1 MPRKNALSALLDEHQ
16 RQERVSASAGDAVQ
30 SIPASPRANALFV
43 SSVDAAEVALSPAV
57 GMFPARPTAGRP
69 QDRHERDA
77 ALRME
82 RVYEEVSRR
91 KGQVVEGREA
101 SSGAVD
107 TDGSC
112 PPPATAAAA
121 ATSEAMATAAATSR
135 NSLGI
140 FCTFHGQ
147 EGQVLRN
154 LMQQKEDG
162 ARRLSMSRPKNR
174 KRPRRGMKRV
184 GFVAPMQPAATEPSS
199 CQTAGEWHVEM
210 SSAGAYRQH
219 NEEEEWNERRR
230 ERQQE
235 RRRRRCAKSSRKKP
249 GNSNGREATLLDVD
263 DATVQYIDAV
273 LVKPDPQVFNKY
285 TRFFLDPKLETLYQD
300 FTAIYWLGRARWH
313 VAVWMTVHLFVN
325 LSFYAVP
332 KSGFTGMEQ
341 FILSYDSLPA
351 YFQWIYVPIALPFAA
366 LPNKCNPFQTR
377 WRSWVCLIIIFF
389 NLTFQ
394 IWLADAGRLA
404 SKSFASAVRD
414 QLSCKASNPAL
425 ASMFVGMNGSSSG
438 SDDVL
443 TSDTISSALVYL
455 KDEQRD
461 LAIRVTNLCSDALVQ
476 TLVGFVSL
484 FSFLFVISIRLEFV
498 QVVVVAVFGAATYAS
513 VVSAFGLQLQ
523 WVITF
528 AYGTAVVLLL
538 ILSYSLDR
546 TNRRSFL
553 SNFLVEKENENLKS
567 SLKQAE
573 AALQNDAAHA
583 DEEREVAR
591 ILAAPEMCHF
601 EMLHIPFADLTF
613 LQAIGRG
620 SMGDVIKAKYF
631 GTIVVCKRMRR
642 EYIVESGRGRDR
654 NGSRDMSHAVSALA
668 SFRDEIELMSCL
680 RHPNVVQFIG
690 ASWDNASN
698 LCIVMEYMENGDMHR
713 VLHSGL
719 GKNFTWVDPLLKMAV
734 DAVQGMLYLHSQ
746 ERPVVHRDLKSVNI
760 LCSAT
765 FGCKVGDFGLSRRYK
780 KGVDA
785 LTTLV
790 GTPFWL
796 APEIIR
802 SERYG
807 PAADV
812 YSFGIVLT
820 ELETRHTPYHDQEE
834 TGLKVLMKVAHKGL
848 RPSLPP
854 SCLPERRRLIEDC
867 LRDVPA
873 RRPTFAQVLSRL
885 QGPVLLEIEGHV
897 ATQPDL
903 ERRVR
908 LRRHQERRS
917 L

>member
-1 MPRKNALSALLDEHQ
+1 
-16 RQERVSASAGDAVQ
+16 
-30 SIPASPRANALFV
+30 
-43 SSVDAAEVALSPAV
+43 
-57 GMFPARPTAGRP
+57 
-69 QDRHERDA
+69 
-77 ALRME
+77 ME

-91 KGQVVEGREA
+91 KSQVVA
-101 SSGAVD
+101 SSAAPRGSSD
-107 TDGSC
+107 TDSSAT
-112 PPPATAAAA
+112 PPAAEAPMSLAATAAAA
-121 ATSEAMATAAATSR
+121 ENEGVRCTLQ
-135 NSLGI
+135 NYSLP
-140 FCTFHGQ
+140 
-147 EGQVLRN
+147 
-154 LMQQKEDG
+154 
-162 ARRLSMSRPKNR
+162 RPKDR
-174 KRPRRGMKRV
+174 KRPRDGVRRV
-184 GFVAPMQPAATEPSS
+184 GFTTPPHPARSVSS
-199 CQTAGEWHVEM
+199 LGHTA
-210 SSAGAYRQH
+210 
-219 NEEEEWNERRR
+219 
-230 ERQQE
+230 E
-235 RRRRRCAKSSRKKP
+235 RRRRRREKASRRSSNDSDK
-249 GNSNGREATLLDVD
+249 GATLLDVD

-273 LVKPDPQVFNKY
+273 LVKPDAQVFNKY
-285 TRFFLDPKLETLYQD
+285 TRFFLDSKLETLYQD
-300 FTAIYWLGRARWH
+300 FTAIFWFGRARWH
-313 VAVWMTVHLFVN
+313 VAVWMAVHLFVN
-325 LSFYAVP
+325 LVFYALP
-332 KSGFTGMEQ
+332 SSGFTGMEQ
-341 FILSYDSLPA
+341 FILSYDSLPTI
-351 YFQWIYVPIALPFAA
+351 FQWIYIPIALPFAA
-366 LPNKCNPFQTR
+366 LPNKYNPFQTR

-394 IWLADAGRLA
+394 VWLADASRLA
-404 SKSFASAVRD
+404 TNAYTTIVD
-414 QLSCKASNPAL
+414 EQISCEASNSELTAVFAGLNESSSDGGLSNATIDNAL
-425 ASMFVGMNGSSSG
+425 A
-438 SDDVL
+438 
-443 TSDTISSALVYL
+443 YL
-455 KDEQRD
+455 DDEQKN
-461 LAIRVTNLCSDALVQ
+461 LAISVTHMCSDALVQ
-476 TLVGFVSL
+476 TLVGFASL

-498 QVVVVAVFGAATYAS
+498 QVVVVAVTGGAIYAI

-523 WVITF
+523 WLVTF
-528 AYGTAVVLLL
+528 AYGMAVVLLL
-538 ILSYSLDR
+538 ILSYSSDR

-583 DEEREVAR
+583 DEERAVAR
-591 ILAAPEMCHF
+591 VMAAPEMRHL
-601 EMLHIPFADLTF
+601 EMVHIPFADLTF

-642 EYIVESGRGRDR
+642 EHIVESVGGRNRI
-654 NGSRDMSHAVSALA
+654 GSRDASNGDSALA
-668 SFRDEIELMSCL
+668 NFRDEIELMSCL
-680 RHPNVVQFIG
+680 RHPNIVQFIG

-698 LCIVMEYMENGDMHR
+698 LCIVMEYLENGDMHS

-719 GKNFTWVDPLLKMAV
+719 GKNFTWADPLLKMAV

-807 PAADV
+807 PEADV

-820 ELETRHTPYHDQEE
+820 ELETRRTPYHDLED
-834 TGLKVLMKVAHKGL
+834 TGLKVLMRVAHKGL

-854 SCLPERRRLIEDC
+854 SCLPERRKLIEDC
-867 LRDVPA
+867 LRDTPIH
-873 RRPTFAQVLSRL
+873 RPTFAQVLARL

-897 ATQPDL
+897 AAQPEL
-903 ERRVR
+903 ERRVL
-908 LRRHQERRS
+908 LRRYQERRS

>member
-1 MPRKNALSALLDEHQ
+1 MGRKSALAELLADHR
-16 RQERVSASAGDAVQ
+16 RQEATEEASAGTFDHAAPPP
-30 SIPASPRANALFV
+30 SSPLPVATSTSYER
-43 SSVDAAEVALSPAV
+43 AAEAAQAQAFQPRSSSSHSR
-57 GMFPARPTAGRP
+57 G
-69 QDRHERDA
+69 RHERDA
-77 ALRME
+77 KYRME

-91 KGQVVEGREA
+91 KSQVIAGPVAPRR
-101 SSGAVD
+101 SSE
-107 TDGSC
+107 TDSSAT
-112 PPPATAAAA
+112 PPSDAPLPKAAA
-121 ATSEAMATAAATSR
+121 ENEGLR
-135 NSLGI
+135 
-140 FCTFHGQ
+140 CTHQ
-147 EGQVLRN
+147 APTESVQVDEKPDPIHFL
-154 LMQQKEDG
+154 LP
-162 ARRLSMSRPKNR
+162 RPKDR
-174 KRPRRGMKRV
+174 KRPRGGKKRV
-184 GFVAPMQPAATEPSS
+184 GFAASEYESS
-199 CQTAGEWHVEM
+199 SSHTAGDVQIDMLSTED
-210 SSAGAYRQH
+210 YRHTEDRDERRQ
-219 NEEEEWNERRR
+219 RRR
-230 ERQQE
+230 ERQE
-235 RRRRRCAKSSRKKP
+235 RRRKRREKASRRSSSDSDK
-249 GNSNGREATLLDVD
+249 GATLLDVD

-300 FTAIYWLGRARWH
+300 FTAIYWFGRARWH
-313 VAVWMTVHLFVN
+313 VALWMAVHLFVN
-325 LSFYAVP
+325 LVFYAMP
-332 KSGFTGMEQ
+332 SSGFTGMEQ
-341 FILSYDSLPA
+341 FILSYDSLPTI
-351 YFQWIYVPIALPFAA
+351 FQWIYIPIALPFAA
-366 LPNKCNPFQTR
+366 LPNKYNPFQTR

-394 IWLADAGRLA
+394 VWLADASRLA
-404 SKSFASAVRD
+404 TNAYILVVD
-414 QLSCKASNPAL
+414 DYISCEVSNPDL
-425 ASMFVGMNGSSSG
+425 ASTFAGLNSSSSG
-438 SDDVL
+438 ISNA
-443 TSDTISSALVYL
+443 TINNALAYL
-455 KDEQRD
+455 DDEQTN
-461 LAIRVTNLCSDALVQ
+461 LAISVTHMCSDALVQ
-476 TLVGFVSL
+476 TLVGFASL

-498 QVVVVAVFGAATYAS
+498 QVVVVGVTGAAIYAI

-523 WVITF
+523 WLITF
-528 AYGTAVVLLL
+528 TYGMAVVLLL
-538 ILSYSLDR
+538 ILSYSTDR

-583 DEEREVAR
+583 DEERAVAR
-591 ILAAPEMCHF
+591 VLAAPEMRHL
-601 EMLHIPFADLTF
+601 EMVHIPFADLTF

-620 SMGDVIKAKYF
+620 SMGDVIKARYF

-642 EYIVESGRGRDR
+642 EHIVESTGSRNR
-654 NGSRDMSHAVSALA
+654 NGNRYASNGDSALA

-680 RHPNVVQFIG
+680 RHPNIVQFIG

-698 LCIVMEYMENGDMHR
+698 LCIVMEYLENGDMHS

-719 GKNFTWVDPLLKMAV
+719 GKNFTWADPLLKMAV

-765 FGCKVGDFGLSRRYK
+765 FGYKVGDFGLSRRYK
-780 KGVDA
+780 KDVDA

-807 PAADV
+807 PEADV

-820 ELETRHTPYHDQEE
+820 ELETRRTPYHDLEE
-834 TGLKVLMKVAHKGL
+834 TGLKVLMRVAHKGL
-848 RPSLPP
+848 RPSLPS
-854 SCLPERRRLIEDC
+854 SCLPERRKLIQDC
-867 LRDVPA
+867 LRDTPV

-897 ATQPDL
+897 AAQPEL
-903 ERRVR
+903 ERRVL
-908 LRRHQERRS
+908 LRRYQERRS

>member
-1 MPRKNALSALLDEHQ
+1 MPRKNALSELLNDHQ
-16 RQERVSASAGDAVQ
+16 RQETASAAVPDSGSSCAASLASNVVSAGAKDVAE
-30 SIPASPRANALFV
+30 
-43 SSVDAAEVALSPAV
+43 AAPSPALET
-57 GMFPARPTAGRP
+57 FLARPTACRSGGRS
-69 QDRHERDA
+69 ERNA
-77 ALRME
+77 AYRME
-82 RVYEEVSRR
+82 KVYEEVSRR
-91 KGQVVEGREA
+91 KSQVVEGRGL
-101 SSGAVD
+101 SSGAAD
-107 TDGSC
+107 TDDSAT
-112 PPPATAAAA
+112 PAAVTT
-121 ATSEAMATAAATSR
+121 ATSDDIAAGTSHD
-135 NSLGI
+135 SEGI
-140 FCTFHGQ
+140 FCASQDQ
-147 EGQVLRN
+147 EGKLWRHKG
-154 LMQQKEDG
+154 QQKDTEL
-162 ARRLSMSRPKNR
+162 RRVSLSRPKDR
-174 KRPRRGMKRV
+174 KRPRGGMKSV
-184 GFVAPMQPAATEPSS
+184 GFVAPLQPAVTGVSS

-219 NEEEEWNERRR
+219 SEEEEWRERRR

-235 RRRRRCAKSSRKKP
+235 RRRRRCAKASRRKS
-249 GNSNGREATLLDVD
+249 GSNDGKERTLLDVD

-285 TRFFLDPKLETLYQD
+285 TRFFLDPKLEALYQD

-325 LSFYAVP
+325 LSYHTVP
-332 KSGFTGMEQ
+332 RSGFAGMEQ
-341 FILSYDSLPA
+341 FVLSYDSVPTF
-351 YFQWIYVPIALPFAA
+351 FQWIYIPIALPFAV
-366 LPNKCNPFQTR
+366 LPNKYNPFQTR
-377 WRSWVCLIIIFF
+377 WRSWVCLVVIFF

-394 IWLADAGRLA
+394 IWLADASRLA
-404 SKSFASAVRD
+404 SNSFATAVRD
-414 QLSCKASNPAL
+414 HLSCKASNPGLMSKFAGVNRSL
-425 ASMFVGMNGSSSG
+425 SG
-438 SDDVL
+438 NDDGL
-443 TSDTISSALVYL
+443 TSDTVNSALAYL
-455 KDEQRD
+455 KGKQRD
-461 LAIRVTNLCSDALVQ
+461 LAIRVTYLCSDALVQ

-523 WVITF
+523 GLITF
-528 AYGTAVVLLL
+528 AYGTAVILLL

-567 SLKQAE
+567 SLKLAE

-620 SMGDVIKAKYF
+620 SMGDVIKARYF

-654 NGSRDMSHAVSALA
+654 NESRDVSHADSALA

-680 RHPNVVQFIG
+680 RHPNIVQFIG

-719 GKNFTWVDPLLKMAV
+719 GKNFTWADPLLKMAV

-807 PAADV
+807 PEADV

-834 TGLKVLMKVAHKGL
+834 TGLKVLMRVAHKGL
-848 RPSLPP
+848 RPSLPS

-903 ERRVR
+903 ERRAR

>member
-1 MPRKNALSALLDEHQ
+1 MPRKNALSELLNAHQ
-16 RQERVSASAGDAVQ
+16 RQGTACAAVPDSGSSCAASCASNVVSAGAKDAVE
-30 SIPASPRANALFV
+30 
-43 SSVDAAEVALSPAV
+43 AAPSPAFET
-57 GMFPARPTAGRP
+57 FPVRPTACRSRGRS
-69 QDRHERDA
+69 ERNA
-77 ALRME
+77 AYRME

-91 KGQVVEGREA
+91 KSQVVGGRGS
-101 SSGAVD
+101 SSGAAD
-107 TDGSC
+107 TDDS
-112 PPPATAAAA
+112 AMAAAVTA
-121 ATSEAMATAAATSR
+121 ATSDDIAAGTSYESGR
-135 NSLGI
+135 I
-140 FCTFHGQ
+140 FCASQDQ
-147 EGQVLRN
+147 EGKLWRHKG
-154 LMQQKEDG
+154 QQKDTEL
-162 ARRLSMSRPKNR
+162 RRVSLSRPKDR
-174 KRPRRGMKRV
+174 KRPRGGMKNV
-184 GFVAPMQPAATEPSS
+184 GFVAPLQPAVKEVSS

-210 SSAGAYRQH
+210 SSAGAYRQYS
-219 NEEEEWNERRR
+219 EEEEWRERRR

-235 RRRRRCAKSSRKKP
+235 RRRHRCAKASRRKS
-249 GNSNGREATLLDVD
+249 GSNDGKERTLLDVD

-285 TRFFLDPKLETLYQD
+285 TRFFLDPKLEALYQD

-313 VAVWMTVHLFVN
+313 VAVWMAVHLFVN
-325 LSFYAVP
+325 LSYYTVP
-332 KSGFTGMEQ
+332 RSGFAGMEQ
-341 FILSYDSLPA
+341 FMLSYDSVPTF
-351 YFQWIYVPIALPFAA
+351 FQWIYIPIALPFAV
-366 LPNKCNPFQTR
+366 LPNKYNPFQTR
-377 WRSWVCLIIIFF
+377 WRSWVCFIVIFF

-394 IWLADAGRLA
+394 IWLADASRLA
-404 SKSFASAVRD
+404 SNSFATAVHD
-414 QLSCKASNPAL
+414 HLSCKATNPEL
-425 ASMFVGMNGSSSG
+425 MSMFGGVNGSLSG
-438 SDDVL
+438 NDDGL
-443 TSDTISSALVYL
+443 TSDTVNSALAYL
-455 KDEQRD
+455 KGKQRD
-461 LAIRVTNLCSDALVQ
+461 LAIRVTYLCSDALVQ

-523 WVITF
+523 GLITF
-528 AYGTAVVLLL
+528 AYGTAVILLL

-567 SLKQAE
+567 SLKLAE

-620 SMGDVIKAKYF
+620 SMGDVIKARYF

-654 NGSRDMSHAVSALA
+654 NESRDVSHADSALA

-680 RHPNVVQFIG
+680 RHPNIVQFIG

-807 PAADV
+807 PEADV

-834 TGLKVLMKVAHKGL
+834 TGLKVLMRVAHKGL
-848 RPSLPP
+848 RPSLPS

-903 ERRVR
+903 ERRAR

>member
-1 MPRKNALSALLDEHQ
+1 MARKSSLAELLADHRRQEAVEEGLNVSSDHSPSSSSLALSVVPPARSNNAVEAQ
-16 RQERVSASAGDAVQ
+16 SSTVFPPRSAS
-30 SIPASPRANALFV
+30 SHTS
-43 SSVDAAEVALSPAV
+43 
-57 GMFPARPTAGRP
+57 GRR
-69 QDRHERDA
+69 DRDA
-77 ALRME
+77 QYRME

-91 KGQVVEGREA
+91 KSQVIAGPAVPRG
-101 SSGAVD
+101 SSETDSSATPPTSD
-107 TDGSC
+107 TPLPMTATNSTENGGLRCTHHANRGSVH
-112 PPPATAAAA
+112 AEET
-121 ATSEAMATAAATSR
+121 E
-135 NSLGI
+135 
-140 FCTFHGQ
+140 
-147 EGQVLRN
+147 
-154 LMQQKEDG
+154 QKESEEN
-162 ARRLSMSRPKNR
+162 ALFPFLMPRPKDR
-174 KRPRRGMKRV
+174 KRPRGGVKRV
-184 GFVAPMQPAATEPSS
+184 GFTTPPHPGVSGPPSS
-199 CQTAGEWHVEM
+199 RNEQVDVFNTDE
-210 SSAGAYRQH
+210 YRR
-219 NEEEEWNERRR
+219 NEERNERRR
-230 ERQQE
+230 ERQE
-235 RRRRRCAKSSRKKP
+235 RRRRRREKANRRRPSSDDDK
-249 GNSNGREATLLDVD
+249 GATLLDVD

-300 FTAIYWLGRARWH
+300 FTAIYWFGRARWH
-313 VAVWMTVHLFVN
+313 VAVWMAVHLFVN
-325 LSFYAVP
+325 LVFYALP
-332 KSGFTGMEQ
+332 SSGFTGMEQ
-341 FILSYDSLPA
+341 FILSYDSLPTF
-351 YFQWIYVPIALPFAA
+351 FQWTYIPIALPFAA
-366 LPNKCNPFQTR
+366 LPNKYNPFQTR

-394 IWLADAGRLA
+394 VWLADASRLA
-404 SKSFASAVRD
+404 TNAYTANVDAYLTCEPSSPELVSTFPV
-414 QLSCKASNPAL
+414 LSGN
-425 ASMFVGMNGSSSG
+425 SSSSDG
-438 SDDVL
+438 SLDEA
-443 TSDTISSALVYL
+443 TINNAFAYL
-455 KDEQRD
+455 NDEQKN
-461 LAIRVTNLCSDALVQ
+461 LAITVTHMCSDALVQ
-476 TLVGFVSL
+476 TLVGFASL

-498 QVVVVAVFGAATYAS
+498 QVVVVAVTGAAIYAI

-523 WVITF
+523 WLVTF
-528 AYGTAVVLLL
+528 AYGMAVVLLL
-538 ILSYSLDR
+538 ILSYSTDR

-583 DEEREVAR
+583 DEERAVAR
-591 ILAAPEMCHF
+591 VLAAPEMRHL
-601 EMLHIPFADLTF
+601 EMVHIPFADLTF

-620 SMGDVIKAKYF
+620 SMGDVIKARYF

-642 EYIVESGRGRDR
+642 EHIVESSVGRNR
-654 NGSRDMSHAVSALA
+654 NGIGNSSNGDSALA

-680 RHPNVVQFIG
+680 RHPNIVQFIG

-698 LCIVMEYMENGDMHR
+698 LCIVMEYLENGDMHS

-719 GKNFTWVDPLLKMAV
+719 GKNFTWADPLLKMAV

-807 PAADV
+807 PEADV

-820 ELETRHTPYHDQEE
+820 ELETRRTPYHDQEE
-834 TGLKVLMKVAHKGL
+834 TGLKVLMRVAHKGL
-848 RPSLPP
+848 RPSLP
-854 SCLPERRRLIEDC
+854 STCLPERCKLIEDC
-867 LRDVPA
+867 LRDIPA
-873 RRPTFAQVLSRL
+873 HRPTFAQVLSRL

-897 ATQPDL
+897 AAQPEL
-903 ERRVR
+903 ERRVL
-908 LRRHQERRS
+908 LRRYQERRS

>member
-1 MPRKNALSALLDEHQ
+1 MARKSALAELLADHR
-16 RQERVSASAGDAVQ
+16 RQEAAEEASAGTFDHA
-30 SIPASPRANALFV
+30 ASSPV
-43 SSVDAAEVALSPAV
+43 SPLSVAPPTSSDRAAEAAQAQAFQP
-57 GMFPARPTAGRP
+57 RPSASHSSGR
-69 QDRHERDA
+69 RERDA
-77 ALRME
+77 KYRME

-91 KGQVVEGREA
+91 KSQVIAGPAGPRRSSETDSSATPPSDTPLPKTAAENEGLRCTHQA
-101 SSGAVD
+101 SSEAAQVD
-107 TDGSC
+107 ERPD
-112 PPPATAAAA
+112 P
-121 ATSEAMATAAATSR
+121 
-135 NSLGI
+135 
-140 FCTFHGQ
+140 FHF
-147 EGQVLRN
+147 L
-154 LMQQKEDG
+154 LP
-162 ARRLSMSRPKNR
+162 RPKDR
-174 KRPRRGMKRV
+174 KRPRGGRKRV
-184 GFVAPMQPAATEPSS
+184 GFASPPLAAESGSS
-199 CQTAGEWHVEM
+199 
-210 SSAGAYRQH
+210 SSHTTNNGQMEALSNGLYLH
-219 NEEEEWNERRR
+219 NEDRDERRQRRR
-230 ERQQE
+230 ERQE
-235 RRRRRCAKSSRKKP
+235 RRRKRREKASRRSSSDEDK
-249 GNSNGREATLLDVD
+249 GATLLDVD

-300 FTAIYWLGRARWH
+300 FTAIYWFRRARWH
-313 VAVWMTVHLFVN
+313 VALWMAVHLFVN
-325 LSFYAVP
+325 LVFYALP
-332 KSGFTGMEQ
+332 SSGFTGMEQ
-341 FILSYDSLPA
+341 FILSYDSLPTF
-351 YFQWIYVPIALPFAA
+351 FQWIYIPIALPFAA
-366 LPNKCNPFQTR
+366 LPNKYNPFQTR

-389 NLTFQ
+389 NLAFQ
-394 IWLADAGRLA
+394 VWLADASRLA
-404 SKSFASAVRD
+404 INAYTVVVD
-414 QLSCKASNPAL
+414 DYLSCEASNPGLTSTFAGLNESSSDSEDLSSATIDNAL
-425 ASMFVGMNGSSSG
+425 A
-438 SDDVL
+438 
-443 TSDTISSALVYL
+443 YL
-455 KDEQRD
+455 DDEQTN
-461 LAIRVTNLCSDALVQ
+461 LAISVTHMCSDALVQ
-476 TLVGFVSL
+476 TLVGFASL

-498 QVVVVAVFGAATYAS
+498 QVVVVGVTGAAIYAI

-523 WVITF
+523 WLITF
-528 AYGTAVVLLL
+528 TYGMAVVLLL
-538 ILSYSLDR
+538 ILSYSTDR

-583 DEEREVAR
+583 DEERAVAR
-591 ILAAPEMCHF
+591 VLAAPEMRHL
-601 EMLHIPFADLTF
+601 EIVHIPFADLTF

-620 SMGDVIKAKYF
+620 SMGDVIKARYF

-642 EYIVESGRGRDR
+642 EHIVES
-654 NGSRDMSHAVSALA
+654 NGSQNRHGNRYASNGDSALA

-680 RHPNVVQFIG
+680 RHPNIVQFIG

-698 LCIVMEYMENGDMHR
+698 LCIVMEYLENGDMHS

-719 GKNFTWVDPLLKMAV
+719 GKNFTWADPLLKMAV

-780 KGVDA
+780 KDVDA

-807 PAADV
+807 PEADV

-820 ELETRHTPYHDQEE
+820 ELETRRTPYHDLEE
-834 TGLKVLMKVAHKGL
+834 TGLKVLMRVAHKGL

-854 SCLPERRRLIEDC
+854 SCLPERRKLIEDC
-867 LRDVPA
+867 LRDIPA
-873 RRPTFAQVLSRL
+873 HRPTFAQVLSRL

-897 ATQPDL
+897 AAQPEL
-903 ERRVR
+903 KRRVL
-908 LRRHQERRS
+908 LRRYQERRS

>member
-1 MPRKNALSALLDEHQ
+1 MARKKLAELLADYRRQEAVDEAFSTVYEHALSS
-16 RQERVSASAGDAVQ
+16 SASSV
-30 SIPASPRANALFV
+30 SI
-43 SSVDAAEVALSPAV
+43 AAFATSIDTAEAAQSPAR
-57 GMFPARPTAGRP
+57 GLLPRRSTSCRFQSRY
-69 QDRHERDA
+69 ERDA
-77 ALRME
+77 AYRME

-91 KGQVVEGREA
+91 KYQPIAGPRG
-101 SSGAVD
+101 SSE
-107 TDGSC
+107 TDSSVTS
-112 PPPATAAAA
+112 PAFDGPFFAAA
-121 ATSEAMATAAATSR
+121 ATETEILQYMQPSRSHSMDATREEEDIGLGRGTDMGKKFESR
-135 NSLGI
+135 QI
-140 FCTFHGQ
+140 
-147 EGQVLRN
+147 
-154 LMQQKEDG
+154 
-162 ARRLSMSRPKNR
+162 KNR
-174 KRPRRGMKRV
+174 KKTRGGVKTVEFTAHPRR
-184 GFVAPMQPAATEPSS
+184 ATSGSFSS
-199 CQTAGEWHVEM
+199 QVTSNGHANMLNTDDHCQHDDE
-210 SSAGAYRQH
+210 
-219 NEEEEWNERRR
+219 NERRAR
-230 ERQQE
+230 RSERQKE
-235 RRRRRCAKSSRKKP
+235 RRRHRHEKA
-249 GNSNGREATLLDVD
+249 SNDENKEAMLLDVD

-300 FTAIYWLGRARWH
+300 FTAIYWFGRARWH
-313 VAVWMTVHLFVN
+313 VAAWMAVHFVMS
-325 LSFYAVP
+325 LVFYALP
-332 KSGFTGMEQ
+332 SSRFTGMEQ
-341 FILSYDSLPA
+341 FVLSCDSLPT
-351 YFQWIYVPIALPFAA
+351 YFQWIYIPIALPFAA
-366 LPNKCNPFQTR
+366 LPSKHNPFQTR
-377 WRSWVCLIIIFF
+377 WRSWVCLVIIFF

-394 IWLADAGRLA
+394 VWLADASRLA
-404 SKSFASAVRD
+404 TNAYATVVRD
-414 QLSCKASNPAL
+414 HLSCENLSSKLSSTFAGINGSLSGIDDNLSNDTITNAL
-425 ASMFVGMNGSSSG
+425 AYL
-438 SDDVL
+438 SDEQKNL
-443 TSDTISSALVYL
+443 TIS
-455 KDEQRD
+455 
-461 LAIRVTNLCSDALVQ
+461 VTHMCSDALVQ
-476 TLVGFVSL
+476 TLVGFASL
-484 FSFLFVISIRLEFV
+484 FTFLFVISIRLEFV
-498 QVVVVAVFGAATYAS
+498 QVVVIAVTGVAIYAI

-523 WVITF
+523 WIITF
-528 AYGTAVVLLL
+528 AYGMAVILLL
-538 ILSYSLDR
+538 VLSYSSDR

-583 DEEREVAR
+583 DEQRAVAR
-591 ILAAPEMCHF
+591 VLAAPEMRHL
-601 EMLHIPFADLTF
+601 EMVHIPFADFTF
-613 LQAIGRG
+613 LEAIGRG
-620 SMGDVIKAKYF
+620 SMGDVIKARYF

-642 EYIVESGRGRDR
+642 EHIVESGGGRNR
-654 NGSRDMSHAVSALA
+654 NEIRDTFNGDSALA

-680 RHPNVVQFIG
+680 RHPNIVQFIG

-698 LCIVMEYMENGDMHR
+698 LCIVMEYLENGDMHR

-719 GKNFTWVDPLLKMAV
+719 GKNFTWADPLLKMAI

-765 FGCKVGDFGLSRRYK
+765 FGCKVGDFGLSRRYN

-807 PAADV
+807 PEADV

-834 TGLKVLMKVAHKGL
+834 TGLKVLMRVAHKGL
-848 RPSLPP
+848 RPSLPS
-854 SCLPERRRLIEDC
+854 SCLPERRKLIEDC
-867 LRDVPA
+867 LRDSPG

-897 ATQPDL
+897 AAQPEL
-903 ERRVR
+903 KRRVL